1 MTTQL
6 TPLSASVTRIL
17 SLSGFSPVLK
27 TKDVQQA
34 FSEWENAS
42 GGFRIKWLDDTSLY
56 IVFQDAGIAKRAYL
70 SALASPP
77 AILSSP
83 TSDTPALIRPYD
95 GPDAQSV
102 IQAVNARSQLPSSSS
117 NNGVNLGR
125 SHSHG
130 HGSGHVSR
138 ASIAVGG
145 GANGAHARFGSISG
159 RYGPGGNGGGVGAS
173 PVDVMSPSSTLPSIP
188 PNLSFVPSYT
198 GSGGNGGG
206 NGGREPS
213 PTLPSLP
220 SQPTLDALI
229 NSSLSGSST
238 PTTVAPSSTL
248 NTTSTSN
255 NPNASADSEP
265 PVQTGPNL
273 RMGDPARRMVA
284 HSLGVR
290 HPGLV
295 QRRHSGED
303 VSTGRASSL
312 TAGGGVGGG
321 VGVGGSPLAG
331 VEGAL
336 GRLTVED

>member
-56 IVFQDAGIAKRAYL
+56 IVFQDAGVAKRAYL

-159 RYGPGGNGGGVGAS
+159 RYGPGSGGNGAGAS

-198 GSGGNGGG
+198 GSGAGAGG

-238 PTTVAPSSTL
+238 PTTTSASNANTNAPS
-248 NTTSTSN
+248 NTTS
-255 NPNASADSEP
+255 ASDSEP

-303 VSTGRASSL
+303 VSTGRAGSG
-312 TAGGGVGGG
+312 GGGV
-321 VGVGGSPLAG
+321 GSPLAG

>member
-1 MTTQL
+1 MDMDPDML
-6 TPLSASVTRIL
+6 V
-17 SLSGFSPVLK
+17 VLRLR
-27 TKDVQQA
+27 
-34 FSEWENAS
+34 W
-42 GGFRIKWLDDTSLY
+42 
-56 IVFQDAGIAKRAYL
+56 
-70 SALASPP
+70 
-77 AILSSP
+77 
-83 TSDTPALIRPYD
+83 
-95 GPDAQSV
+95 
-102 IQAVNARSQLPSSSS
+102 
-117 NNGVNLGR
+117 
-125 SHSHG
+125 
-130 HGSGHVSR
+130 
-138 ASIAVGG
+138 GG

-159 RYGPGGNGGGVGAS
+159 RYGPGGSGGNGAGAS

-198 GSGGNGGG
+198 GSGPGAGAGGG

-238 PTTVAPSSTL
+238 PTTVAPSSST
-248 NTTSTSN
+248 NTNVNTNTNTS
-255 NPNASADSEP
+255 ASESEP

-303 VSTGRASSL
+303 VSTGRAGSG
-312 TAGGGVGGG
+312 GGGV
-321 VGVGGSPLAG
+321 GSPLAG